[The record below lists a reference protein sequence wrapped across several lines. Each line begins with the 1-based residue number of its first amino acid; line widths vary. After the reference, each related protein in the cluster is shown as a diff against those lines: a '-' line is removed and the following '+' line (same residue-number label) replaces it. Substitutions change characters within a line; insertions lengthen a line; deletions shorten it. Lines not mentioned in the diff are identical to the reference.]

1 MIKFEKTFVHHTK
14 YNIGKEGLIMSD
26 KHDSIVETAVDN
38 SGTVKIA
45 NDVVATIASLA
56 AVEVSGVAGMSGG
69 VVGGIVELLG
79 KKNMTKGVKV
89 EVGTEKADLDIYI
102 VVEFGVAIQK
112 VAQDVQNSV
121 KTAVE
126 TMTGL
131 KADIIN
137 IHVQGVTFPQGH
149 PASGKAEG

>member
-1 MIKFEKTFVHHTK
+1 
-14 YNIGKEGLIMSD
+14 MSD

-112 VAQDVQNSV
+112 VAQDVQKSV

-131 KADIIN
+131 KADVIN